1 MPHQFLIKSVEDHQ
15 SSLLESGYG
24 CAVFSEIDEFIVAD
38 PGVFKGG
45 LEEYLN
51 NFLENTSLQSSRTEG
66 RDVIQIE
73 TDSPMNWS
81 ANILSQ
87 RRHWGLSPHFSKTL
101 ITKVSLHYTP
111 GFHHLQLKADP
122 KVTPTLKLA
131 HLHFADLNY
140 CLIRENLKHKES
152 KNMHPDEVGRFG
164 VHFSTRF
171 ELLQGKP
178 GGVCNASNLRV
189 DFHPEEMDGRWTEVF
204 I

>member
-1 MPHQFLIKSVEDHQ
+1 
-15 SSLLESGYG
+15 
-24 CAVFSEIDEFIVAD
+24 
-38 PGVFKGG
+38 
-45 LEEYLN
+45 
-51 NFLENTSLQSSRTEG
+51 
-66 RDVIQIE
+66 
-73 TDSPMNWS
+73 MNWS

-101 ITKVSLHYTP
+101 VTKVPFHYTP